1 MPKKKLIEIIKE
13 LLKTDLEMLF
23 LHQLSEDEL
32 RDLAASIQA
41 RIDHLKKKK

>member
-1 MPKKKLIEIIKE
+1 MPKRKLIEIIKE

-32 RDLAASIQA
+32 KDLADSIRD
-41 RIDHLKKKK
+41 RIDELKKRK